1 MAQQHFFSLW
11 KHSGHIGKDLGTP
24 IAADMTVGPTTK
36 LVFLGILFD
45 TTTMTMA
52 WPSNKLDKLLQVTK
66 SFLSVKKLTFK
77 ELQSLIGLLNF
88 ACRVVA
94 PGRAFCRR
102 FINATVGISKPHYRV
117 RLTKN
122 IKQDL
127 NFIVIQWCFCY
138 QNIFL
143 DSQTYNFS
151 QIARG
156 VAMGDSVCLLGVN
169 GHMGPDLSCCLL
181 RVHQRHESAQNI
193 SSYGSFN
200 RGISFYNHKTILSH
214 W

>member
-1 MAQQHFFSLW
+1 MVS
-11 KHSGHIGKDLGTP
+11 
-24 IAADMTVGPTTK
+24 
-36 LVFLGILFD
+36 FL
-45 TTTMTMA
+45 TMA
-52 WPSNKLDKLLQVTK
+52 LPSNKLDKLLQVTK

-102 FINATVGISKPHYRV
+102 VINATFGISKPHDRV
-117 RLTKN
+117 RLTNN
-122 IKQDL
+122 INQNL
-127 NFIVIQWCFCY
+127 NFIVIHWCFCY

-156 VAMGDSVCLLGVN
+156 VAMEDLVYLLGVN
-169 GHMGPDLSCCLL
+169 RHMGPGLRFCLI
-181 RVHQRHESAQNI
+181 RVSPETRECSK
-193 SSYGSFN
+193 YF
-200 RGISFYNHKTILSH
+200 
-214 W
+214 